1 MKPEEVVNES
11 TALPT
16 RPTGPTTR
24 SQAYKQEPI
33 GTIVK
38 RKFND
43 GKWYEG
49 EVTHYDPI
57 NKLYKI
63 KYRDGDTEDYDHSE
77 MKEIENKN
85 SSTVKLDHLS
95 VIYSKNLTKTSSS
108 SQQRLHQILSNEII
122 NDNEHRFSS
131 SISLTNSRQS
141 VMNLHLQQADAYGMM
156 N

>member
-1 MKPEEVVNES
+1 MCDNPIPSARDRLNMILEDLVETLGSPAPSIPSVSYGTDLNNAIRQLQTLMCRDQEGKQMKPEEIVNES
-11 TALPT
+11 TALPR

-38 RKFND
+38 RKFNN

-63 KYRDGDTEDYDHSE
+63 KYCDGDTEDYNHSE
-77 MKEIENKN
+77 MKEFRN
-85 SSTVKLDHLS
+85 
-95 VIYSKNLTKTSSS
+95 
-108 SQQRLHQILSNEII
+108 
-122 NDNEHRFSS
+122 
-131 SISLTNSRQS
+131 
-141 VMNLHLQQADAYGMM
+141 
-156 N
+156 